1 MSIHRMKRRE
11 FIVALGGAATW
22 PISAQAQQSERPR
35 QIGMLIPFNDY
46 EPEVKERLSA
56 FKQRLD
62 ALGWIENRNIRF
74 DYRFTGQDAER
85 IRTGTGELIALGPD
99 VIVAWGNPA
108 VAILEKATQTIPIVF
123 VGVSDPVE
131 SGFVTNLGR
140 PGGNITGFQ
149 NFETAIGGKW
159 LDLLKDIAPGVR
171 RVALVYSPDI
181 SAQVAF
187 IHSAEAAS
195 ASLGVTVTGAAVQSI
210 ADMQHVLTAFAKEP
224 NGGLI
229 VAPFPFIMTNQDR
242 IIALASDLHLPAIYP
257 FRYFATNGGLAS
269 YGFDTV
275 EAHREAASYVDRI
288 LKGEKPGNLPVQAP
302 TKYELVINLKTAK
315 ALGLDLPPQL
325 LLRADDVIE

>member
-35 QIGMLIPFNDY
+35 QIGMLIPFNDN

-56 FKQRLD
+56 FKQRLH

-131 SGFVTNLGR
+131 SGFVTNIGR

-159 LDLLKDIAPGVR
+159 LDLLKEIAPGVR